1 MLLAMLVRVRSLR
14 TATRQR
20 LTLPLLV
27 VVQTKF
33 QCSAMAL
40 AGSWANSNSLGE
52 L

>member
-1 MLLAMLVRVRSLR
+1 MLVRVRSSQ
-14 TATRQR
+14 TATQQPS
-20 LTLPLLV
+20 TLPLLV